1 MAKII
6 VFGAGGRAGRT
17 IAAAAAARG
26 HSVTGVVRDPGRYPD
41 LGAVTGDVT
50 DAAAVATL
58 AAGHDV
64 AVHAA
69 VDLTDPDFFAK
80 AAGAL
85 TSGLPAAGVSRL
97 IAVGLA
103 SNLATADGTL
113 LRDTPDYPN
122 EYRGF
127 YLGHEAGTDRLRD
140 AALDWTV
147 LAPAGDFDHT
157 GEPVGG
163 YRVANADATL
173 RITYPDF
180 ARAVLDEIERPGH
193 NRRYVGLT
201 AA

>member
-17 IAAAAAARG
+17 IAATATARG
-26 HSVTGVVRDPGRYPD
+26 HNVTGVVRDPGRHRD
-41 LGAVTGDVT
+41 LDVVTGDVT
-50 DAAAVATL
+50 DAAAVAAL

-80 AAGAL
+80 AADAL
-85 TSGLPAAGVSRL
+85 TTALPAAGVSRL

-103 SNLATADGTL
+103 SNLPTADGTL

-122 EYRGF
+122 EYRDF
-127 YLGHEAGTDRLRD
+127 YLGHAAGTDRLRD
-140 AALDWTV
+140 ATVDWTV
-147 LAPAGDFDHT
+147 LAPAGDFDHAGT
-157 GEPVGG
+157 PVGG
-163 YRVANADATL
+163 YRVTNADAAL
-173 RITYPDF
+173 RITYRDF
-180 ARAVLDEIERPGH
+180 ARAALDEIERPGPG
-193 NRRYVGLT
+193 RRYLGVT